1 MRSDFLNENSS
12 ATFKHKKKIHSIN
25 ADVTITN
32 DDSGKIYMCDSAGG
46 AVAITLPTA
55 STGED
60 GVYFEFVVWEETP
73 TNDITIGAGSAII
86 SLVQKDA
93 GGNAANSTAGTQVS
107 NVILDTTAQRGDYVR
122 LTFWNGEYFAESM
135 SGIDNG
141 IQTS

>member
-1 MRSDFLNENSS
+1 MRSDFLNTNSS
-12 ATFKHKKKIHSIN
+12 SSFKHKKKIHPLN
-25 ADVTITN
+25 ADTTITN
-32 DDSGKIYMCDSAGG
+32 DDSGKVFMCDSSGG

-73 TNDITIGAGSAII
+73 SNDITIGAGSAIV
-86 SLVQKDA
+86 SLVIKDA
-93 GGNAANSTAGTQVS
+93 GGNAATSTAGTQVT
-107 NVILDTTAQRGDYVR
+107 NVILDTTAQRGDFVR
-122 LTFWNGEYFAESM
+122 LTFWNGEYFAEAL

>member
-32 DDSGKIYMCDSAGG
+32 DDSGKVYMCDATDG

-73 TNDITIGAGSAII
+73 SNDITIGAGSAII

-93 GGNAANSTAGTQVS
+93 GGDAANSTAGTQVS

-122 LTFWNGEYFAESM
+122 LTFWNGEYIAESM
-135 SGIDNG
+135 SGINNG

>member
-1 MRSDFLNENSS
+1 MRSDILNENSN

-25 ADVTITN
+25 ADITITN
-32 DDSGKIYMCDSAGG
+32 DDSGKVYMCDSAGG
-46 AVAITLPTA
+46 GVAVTLPTA
-55 STGED
+55 ALAED

-93 GGNAANSTAGTQVS
+93 GGNAANSTAGTQVT